1 MPVPL
6 GETKYGPQPIRVVL
20 YERGITGA
28 DFADLIGISRHH
40 VSKVNRG
47 LTTPSPAY
55 MDAACAELG
64 LPADRLFTQEAINA
78 SYYRGV
84 QR

>member
-1 MPVPL
+1 MPKTT

-20 YERGITGA
+20 FERGIVV
-28 DFADLIGISRHH
+28 DEFADRIGISRVH

-47 LTTPSPAY
+47 YSVPSQAY
-55 MDAACAELG
+55 IDAACHDLG
-64 LPADRLFTQEAINA
+64 LPADRLFTQEAINV
-78 SYYRGV
+78 SYYRGT